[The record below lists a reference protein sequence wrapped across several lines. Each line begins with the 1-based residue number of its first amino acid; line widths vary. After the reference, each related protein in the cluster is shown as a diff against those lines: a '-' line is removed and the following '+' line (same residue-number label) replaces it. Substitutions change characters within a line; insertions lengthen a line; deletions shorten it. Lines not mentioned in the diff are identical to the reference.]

1 MDNHLMIFESTD
13 FGRVRS
19 VLKDGAPWFVAVDV
33 CKALGLNQVTRAM
46 SRLDSDEG
54 GLLEVPHPQNAD
66 KTIEINAVSEAGLYH
81 LILCSKKPEARAFK
95 RWITH
100 EVIPS
105 IRKHG
110 AYMTDSLLDA
120 LEAHPEAVPEYLNR
134 LRSENARNR
143 ELTRRLRIAL
153 PKAEYYDAFVDPADC
168 TNIRT
173 TAKELGVPEKQF
185 TRYLEEK
192 KYLFRDKNRKL
203 FPRAVKK
210 SAGLFLVRDFYT
222 ERGKLDADEFLAGIC
237 DMVAVLVRDAVPVDG
252 AEVLFPSGRPVV
264 GKCPRCGAE
273 VTESKN
279 GYFCERRSCKFGLW
293 RDNRFLAAKKISL
306 TKKMA
311 SSLLTQGRA
320 YASGIYSE
328 KTGKTYDA
336 FIVLEDDGA
345 RSSYKLDFTK

>member
-1 MDNHLMIFESTD
+1 MSIISES
-13 FGRVRS
+13 
-19 VLKDGAPWFVAVDV
+19 
-33 CKALGLNQVTRAM
+33 
-46 SRLDSDEG
+46 
-54 GLLEVPHPQNAD
+54 
-66 KTIEINAVSEAGLYH
+66 GLYS
-81 LILCSKKPEARAFK
+81 LILGSRKPEAKAFK

-110 AYMTDSLLDA
+110 AYMTDSLLNA

-143 ELTRRLRIAL
+143 ELTRRLRLAL
-153 PKAEYYDAFVDPADC
+153 PKAEYYDAFVGPADC

-222 ERGKLDADEFLAGIC
+222 ERGKLGHYTLITPAGKRHFLERTDEI
-237 DMVAVLVRDAVPVDG
+237 
-252 AEVLFPSGRPVV
+252 LF
-264 GKCPRCGAE
+264 E
-273 VTESKN
+273 
-279 GYFCERRSCKFGLW
+279 
-293 RDNRFLAAKKISL
+293 
-306 TKKMA
+306 
-311 SSLLTQGRA
+311 
-320 YASGIYSE
+320 
-328 KTGKTYDA
+328 
-336 FIVLEDDGA
+336 
-345 RSSYKLDFTK
+345 

>member
-1 MDNHLMIFESTD
+1 MNNNLMIFENPE
-13 FGRVRS
+13 FGAVRS
-19 VLKDGAPWFVAVDV
+19 ILIDGEPWFVAADV
-33 CKALGLNQVTRAM
+33 CKALEIEKTNRAL
-46 SRLDSDEG
+46 SRLDDDEKGAHSVSTPG
-54 GLLEVPHPQNAD
+54 GRQRMS
-66 KTIEINAVSEAGLYH
+66 IISESGLYS
-81 LILCSKKPEARAFK
+81 LILGSRKPEARAFK

-143 ELTRRLRIAL
+143 ELTRRLRLAL

-222 ERGKLDADEFLAGIC
+222 ERGKLGHYTLITPAGKRHFLERTDEI
-237 DMVAVLVRDAVPVDG
+237 
-252 AEVLFPSGRPVV
+252 LF
-264 GKCPRCGAE
+264 E
-273 VTESKN
+273 
-279 GYFCERRSCKFGLW
+279 
-293 RDNRFLAAKKISL
+293 
-306 TKKMA
+306 
-311 SSLLTQGRA
+311 
-320 YASGIYSE
+320 
-328 KTGKTYDA
+328 
-336 FIVLEDDGA
+336 
-345 RSSYKLDFTK
+345 

>member
-1 MDNHLMIFESTD
+1 MNNNLMIFENPE
-13 FGRVRS
+13 FGAVRS
-19 VLKDGAPWFVAVDV
+19 ILIDSDPWFVAADV
-33 CKALGLNQVTRAM
+33 CKALELEKTNRAL
-46 SRLDSDEG
+46 SRLDDDEKGAHSVSTPG
-54 GLLEVPHPQNAD
+54 GRQRMS
-66 KTIEINAVSEAGLYH
+66 IISESGLYS
-81 LILCSKKPEARAFK
+81 LILGSRKPEARAFK

-222 ERGKLDADEFLAGIC
+222 ERGKLGHYTLITPAGKRHFLERTDEI
-237 DMVAVLVRDAVPVDG
+237 
-252 AEVLFPSGRPVV
+252 LF
-264 GKCPRCGAE
+264 A
-273 VTESKN
+273 
-279 GYFCERRSCKFGLW
+279 
-293 RDNRFLAAKKISL
+293 
-306 TKKMA
+306 
-311 SSLLTQGRA
+311 
-320 YASGIYSE
+320 
-328 KTGKTYDA
+328 
-336 FIVLEDDGA
+336 
-345 RSSYKLDFTK
+345 

>member
-1 MDNHLMIFESTD
+1 MNNNLMIFENPE
-13 FGRVRS
+13 FGELRS
-19 VLKDGAPWFVAVDV
+19 LRMNGEPWFVGRDV
-33 CKALGLNQVTRAM
+33 AMALGYGKGKSLN
-46 SRLDSDEG
+46 
-54 GLLEVPHPQNAD
+54 
-66 KTIEINAVSEAGLYH
+66 NAVSKHVDDEDKGVTEMMTPGGKQKVIIINESGLYS
-81 LILCSKKPEARAFK
+81 LILSSKLERAKKFK
-95 RWITH
+95 RWVTA
-100 EVIPS
+100 EVLPS

-143 ELTRRLRIAL
+143 ELTRRLRLAL

-222 ERGKLDADEFLAGIC
+222 ERGKLGHYALITPAGKRHFLERTDEI
-237 DMVAVLVRDAVPVDG
+237 
-252 AEVLFPSGRPVV
+252 LF
-264 GKCPRCGAE
+264 E
-273 VTESKN
+273 
-279 GYFCERRSCKFGLW
+279 
-293 RDNRFLAAKKISL
+293 
-306 TKKMA
+306 
-311 SSLLTQGRA
+311 
-320 YASGIYSE
+320 
-328 KTGKTYDA
+328 
-336 FIVLEDDGA
+336 
-345 RSSYKLDFTK
+345 

>member
-1 MDNHLMIFESTD
+1 MNNNLMIFENPE
-13 FGRVRS
+13 FGAVRS
-19 VLKDGAPWFVAVDV
+19 ILIDGDPWFVAADV
-33 CKALGLNQVTRAM
+33 CKALELEKTNRAL
-46 SRLDSDEG
+46 SRLDDDEKGAHSVSTPG
-54 GLLEVPHPQNAD
+54 GRQRMS
-66 KTIEINAVSEAGLYH
+66 IISESGLYS
-81 LILCSKKPEARAFK
+81 LILGSRKPEARAFK

-143 ELTRRLRIAL
+143 ELTRRLRLAL

-222 ERGKLDADEFLAGIC
+222 ECGKLGHYTLITPAGKRHFLERTDEI
-237 DMVAVLVRDAVPVDG
+237 
-252 AEVLFPSGRPVV
+252 LF
-264 GKCPRCGAE
+264 E
-273 VTESKN
+273 
-279 GYFCERRSCKFGLW
+279 
-293 RDNRFLAAKKISL
+293 
-306 TKKMA
+306 
-311 SSLLTQGRA
+311 
-320 YASGIYSE
+320 
-328 KTGKTYDA
+328 
-336 FIVLEDDGA
+336 
-345 RSSYKLDFTK
+345 

>member
-1 MDNHLMIFESTD
+1 MNNNLMIFENPE
-13 FGRVRS
+13 FGAVRS
-19 VLKDGAPWFVAVDV
+19 ILIDGDPWFVAADV
-33 CKALGLNQVTRAM
+33 CKALEIEKTNRAL
-46 SRLDSDEG
+46 SRLDDDEKGAHSVSTPG
-54 GLLEVPHPQNAD
+54 GRQRMS
-66 KTIEINAVSEAGLYH
+66 IISESGLYS
-81 LILCSKKPEARAFK
+81 LILGSRKPEARAFK

-110 AYMTDSLLDA
+110 AYMTDSLLNA

-143 ELTRRLRIAL
+143 ELTRRLRLAL

-222 ERGKLDADEFLAGIC
+222 ERGKLGHYTLITPAGKRHFLERTDEI
-237 DMVAVLVRDAVPVDG
+237 
-252 AEVLFPSGRPVV
+252 LF
-264 GKCPRCGAE
+264 E
-273 VTESKN
+273 
-279 GYFCERRSCKFGLW
+279 
-293 RDNRFLAAKKISL
+293 
-306 TKKMA
+306 
-311 SSLLTQGRA
+311 
-320 YASGIYSE
+320 
-328 KTGKTYDA
+328 
-336 FIVLEDDGA
+336 
-345 RSSYKLDFTK
+345 